1 MELKRNM
8 VKTTL
13 SKMYVVKR
21 KAVNGRSYAAY
32 FLYLPSKLTN
42 DSAFPFKPSER
53 VRLTVKGRQ
62 MIVEAVKRPTK
73 TPKGK

>member
-1 MELKRNM
+1 MVNNM

-21 KAVNGRSYAAY
+21 KAINGRSYAAY

-42 DSAFPFKPSER
+42 DSAFPFRPSER
-53 VRLTVKGRQ
+53 VRLSVEGKK
-62 MIVEAVKRPTK
+62 MIVEAVKEAAKAARK
-73 TPKGK
+73 R

>member
-1 MELKRNM
+1 M
-8 VKTTL
+8 VKSTL

-21 KAVNGRSYAAY
+21 KALNGRSYAAY

-53 VRLTVKGRQ
+53 LRMTIEGKRMVIDAIKGSAKTAR
-62 MIVEAVKRPTK
+62 KRSK
-73 TPKGK
+73 